1 MSFKMKGFPLQY
13 DVYEYLDDG
22 SKKKISYEEG
32 VKKANRLKNI
42 VFTGKDLIKA
52 LETNVLDEF
61 KNDQEG
67 RRKMIEK
74 EKLKMK
80 KEPPLKTRPMA
91 TDVPFGG
98 EGGGGKKESKYTRF
112 VKKEKAKYGKYD
124 KDVGKGVAGGIVNTG
139 SW

>member
-1 MSFKMKGFPLQY
+1 MSFFKMRGFPLQS

-22 SKKKISYEEG
+22 NKKKISYEEG
-32 VKKANRLKNI
+32 VKKANKLKNV

-80 KEPPLKTRPMA
+80 S
-91 TDVPFGG
+91 
-98 EGGGGKKESKYTRF
+98 KK
-112 VKKEKAKYGKYD
+112 
-124 KDVGKGVAGGIVNTG
+124 
-139 SW
+139 